1 MRTSMVPA
9 QQVALPHAHRAT
21 TLDDAA
27 ELLTR
32 RHLALRTEV
41 VRVSDAAFGRDTASL
56 WQAKFTTGF
65 LRSLAAFFLIEDG
78 AGDLVGWSGYRTT
91 TIEGERV
98 LYFTSTGL
106 LPRAQGHGLIPA
118 LQRIVIADEARR
130 HPDCPVT
137 TVVRTRNPR
146 SYVLAAKTF
155 GDEITP
161 RLDGT
166 VPVERR
172 PFVSGVA
179 TWLGLS
185 TCDPASAVVHN
196 AYEVDGGLYGDD
208 PRTGDPAIDALFER
222 LAPNDALL
230 ICGRDTAAFVRRASV
245 GEVLAVLVD
254 RSAGE
259 SAQTN

>member
-1 MRTSMVPA
+1 MRTSMVSAPR
-9 QQVALPHAHRAT
+9 VALSSAHHAS
-21 TLDDAA
+21 TLDDPAA
-27 ELLTR
+27 LLAR
-32 RHLALRTEV
+32 RHCALRTEI

-56 WQAKFTTGF
+56 WQTKFTTAF

-78 AGDLVGWSGYRTT
+78 AGDLVGWSGYRAS

-106 LPRAQGHGLIPA
+106 LPRAQGHGLIPT

-130 HPDCPVT
+130 HPHCPVT
-137 TVVRTRNPR
+137 TIVRTRNPR
-146 SYVLAAKTF
+146 SYRLAAKTF

-172 PFVSGVA
+172 PFLSRVA

-185 TCDPASAVVHN
+185 TFDPASAVVHN
-196 AYEVDGGLYGDD
+196 AYDVDGGLYGDD
-208 PRTGDPAIDALFER
+208 PRTGDPAVDALFER

-230 ICGRDTAAFVRRASV
+230 ICGRDS
-245 GEVLAVLVD
+245 G
-254 RSAGE
+254 SG
-259 SAQTN
+259 

>member
-1 MRTSMVPA
+1 V
-9 QQVALPHAHRAT
+9 
-21 TLDDAA
+21 
-27 ELLTR
+27 
-32 RHLALRTEV
+32 
-41 VRVSDAAFGRDTASL
+41 FGRDTASL
-56 WQAKFTTGF
+56 WQTKFTTAF

-118 LQRIVIADEARR
+118 LQRIVIADEAGG
-130 HPDCPVT
+130 HPHCSVT
-137 TVVRTRNPR
+137 PIVRTRNPR
-146 SYVLAAKTF
+146 SYRLAAKTF

-172 PFVSGVA
+172 LFLSRVA

-185 TCDPASAVVHN
+185 TFDPASAVVHN
-196 AYEVDGGLYGDD
+196 AYDVAGGLYGDD
-208 PRTGDPAIDALFER
+208 PRTGDPAVDALFER

-230 ICGRDTAAFVRRASV
+230 ICAPMPTATIDRLSHHPPQARLARIVHADPADELLALVPTTGTWHDGRVVEGLRAR
-245 GEVLAVLVD
+245 LPCD
-254 RSAGE
+254 
-259 SAQTN
+259 